1 MRPTFP
7 LRSKTTLGL
16 LAMLV
21 LLLAAL
27 LWRQH
32 NLEWA
37 AAEQHQ
43 RAQVTAAADLVAAA
57 LRQSVV
63 AGDAAE
69 VERLARTLTDGR
81 WLVYVRVYGRDQ
93 MFVETGTPPIAGGA
107 AAAAP
112 VADALIADGD
122 YAYGRV
128 EVGLTPLVEAHVSR
142 WFGFDTFDI
151 MLLLV
156 AAGMGVAFALLGLL
170 FRDLRRLKDGAR
182 HIATGEYGYQ
192 LPVEGNDAL
201 AQAVAAF
208 NAMSRSLQQAHSL
221 DVERERALRL
231 SEMRLAEAQ
240 RIASLGHWEWNYAT
254 DRIYWS
260 DEIYRIFGL
269 PPQVSGA
276 SYEEFLS
283 FMHEGDR
290 AEVREA
296 IDAALTRQRPF
307 NLLHRIVRR
316 DGEERWVRQRGEVF
330 RSADGSPL
338 RMVGT
343 MQDVTEARHA
353 TEELRSQQYW
363 LETLLDAMPDFVCFK
378 DGAGRWLVA
387 NRFGL
392 QMFGLETVDYRG
404 KTDSELAQH
413 SRFYRDA
420 LEACAD
426 SDGAVWQSGES
437 QWSEE
442 VIPRP
447 DGPSLLF
454 EITKVPL
461 YNPDGGRKGLVVV
474 GRDATERRRA
484 EAALQEKSRQIISL
498 LESTTDAYFAVD
510 RHWHVTYFNAEAER
524 LLEVT
529 RQQALGQEL
538 WDVAPELASSFYKRF
553 AQALKQQQHQ
563 QFEGYYPPLQ
573 KYFETHLYPSEDG
586 LWVFFRDVTE
596 RHENEAALRENSA
609 RSQAVLENILDG
621 IVTIDGSGLITGFN
635 HAAEQIFG
643 YRAADILGRSVT
655 LLMPEP
661 YRSQHEAFVRRYLS
675 TRDNAQALGR
685 SREMIGVRNDGSAFP
700 LEISLSEATQHEQP
714 LFIAVLRD
722 LTERRTADENMRLAA
737 KVFDNSVEGILVT
750 DAAGRIMR
758 VNRAFSAI
766 TGYGEEEIL
775 GKTPAVLKSGRH
787 DEDFYQAMWGRLRAE
802 GKWQG
807 EIWNRR
813 KNGEV
818 YPEWLSINQLP
829 DASGQVSHYVA
840 IFSDITEKKEAEQRI
855 YHLAYY
861 DPLTELPNRTMFH
874 GRLLQAMAEAKRNR
888 RMVALLYID
897 LDRFKNINDTLGHFI
912 GDELLKE
919 AARRLL
925 DSVRECDTV
934 ARLGGD
940 EFVIML
946 TDLHHETEIAH
957 IAQQVLAAMGVP
969 FQLQGHE
976 VFVTTSAG
984 ISVYPLD
991 ADTLEDMIKYADTA
1005 MYHAK
1010 EAGRNNYQF
1019 YRSEMNASAFER
1031 LVMENSLR
1039 RALERGEFEL
1049 YYQPQNSLS
1058 DGRIV
1063 GVEALLRWHHPDL
1076 GTVMPSQ
1083 FIPVLEETGMIL
1095 PVGEWVLRSACRQ
1108 IAAWQAAGYGPLR
1121 VAVNLSPRQFCQSG
1135 LLESVRAALQDNVA
1149 DPTWLELEITEGS
1162 LMGNA
1167 EAGVAT
1173 LRQLKELGV
1182 WLSVDDFGTGYSSL
1196 SYLKR
1201 FPIDT
1206 LKIDQSFVRD
1216 VTSDPDDAAIAGTII
1231 AMGHSLNLHVLA
1243 EGVEAEDQLQFLRA
1257 HGCDQVQG
1265 YLFSQPQPAQR
1276 IEQMLGEGRRLALG
1290 HMPEPGA

>member
-1 MRPTFP
+1 MRTSFL
-7 LRSKTTLGL
+7 LRNKITLSVL
-16 LAMLV
+16 VVLV
-21 LLLAAL
+21 LGFALL
-27 LWRQH
+27 LWRAQT
-32 NLEWA
+32 A
-37 AAEQHQ
+37 Q
-43 RAQVTAAADLVAAA
+43 RADLLQEERIHVTVAADMLAAA
-57 LRQSVV
+57 LRPSVMSGDV
-63 AGDAAE
+63 AA
-69 VERLARTLTDGR
+69 VERLVHRLADGR
-81 WLVYVRVYGRDQ
+81 WLGFVRVYGRDGLLA
-93 MFVETGTPPIAGGA
+93 EAGLPA
-107 AAAAP
+107 AGQAL

-122 YAYGRV
+122 QAWGRV
-128 EVGLTPLVEAHVSR
+128 EVGLAPGHASHAR
-142 WFGFDTFDI
+142 WLGLDVLGGV
-151 MLLLV
+151 LLLIGFGLATV
-156 AAGMGVAFALLGLL
+156 FGLMGLL

-182 HIATGEYGYQ
+182 RIAGGEYGHQ

-208 NAMSRSLQQAHSL
+208 NAMSRSLHQAHHL
-221 DVERERALRL
+221 DMERERALRL

-240 RIASLGHWEWNYAT
+240 RIASLGHWEWHYAN
-254 DRIYWS
+254 DRVHWS
-260 DEIYRIFGL
+260 DEIYHVFGL
-269 PPQVSGA
+269 SPQVTGA
-276 SYEEFLS
+276 SFEDFLN
-283 FMHEGDR
+283 FVHEADR
-290 AEVREA
+290 AEVRAAVEQ
-296 IDAALTRQRPF
+296 ALTRQRPF
-307 NLLHRIVRR
+307 NIVHRIVRR

-330 RSADGSPL
+330 RAADGTPL

-343 MQDVTEARHA
+343 VQDITEGRRVTEA
-353 TEELRSQQYW
+353 LRNQQYW

-392 QMFGLETVDYRG
+392 RTFGLDGVEYRG
-404 KTDSELAQH
+404 RTDQELAQL
-413 SRFYRDA
+413 SPFYRDA
-420 LEACAD
+420 LEACAG
-426 SDGAVWQSGES
+426 SDDAVWQAGKAL
-437 QWSEE
+437 WTEE

-454 EITKVPL
+454 EIGKVPL
-461 YNPDGGRKGLVVV
+461 YNDDGSRKGLVVV

-484 EAALQEKSRQIISL
+484 EAELQDKSRQIISL
-498 LESTTDAYFAVD
+498 LESTTDAYLAVD
-510 RHWHVTYFNAEAER
+510 GNWRITYFNAEAER
-524 LLEVT
+524 LLEVP
-529 RQQALGQEL
+529 RQDALGQEL

-553 AQALKQQQHQ
+553 AQALRQQSNE

-573 KYFETHLYPSEDG
+573 KYFETHLYPSAEG

-596 RHENEAALRENSA
+596 RRRNEAALRESSRRNE
-609 RSQAVLENILDG
+609 AVLENILDG
-621 IVTIDGSGLITGFN
+621 IVTIDGNGLITGFN

-643 YRAADILGRSVT
+643 YRAGEIIGRSVT

-661 YRSQHEAFVRRYLS
+661 YRSQHEAFVHRYL
-675 TRDNAQALGR
+675 TARDSSQALGR
-685 SREMIGVRNDGSAFP
+685 TREMMGVRSDGSTFP
-700 LEISLSEATQHEQP
+700 LEISLSEATQQEQP
-714 LFIAVLRD
+714 LFIAALRD
-722 LTERRTADENMRLAA
+722 LTERRATEENMRLAA

-750 DAAGRIMR
+750 DAGGHILR
-758 VNRAFSAI
+758 VNHAFTAI
-766 TGYGEEEIL
+766 TGYAEEEIL

-787 DEDFYQAMWGRLRAE
+787 GEDFYQTMWARLRAE

-818 YPEWLSINQLP
+818 YPEWLSINLLP
-829 DASGQVSHYVA
+829 DASGQASHYVA

-874 GRLLQAMAEAKRNR
+874 GRLLQAMAEAKRSR

-919 AARRLL
+919 AARRLEG
-925 DSVRECDTV
+925 SVRECDTV

-946 TDLHHETEIAH
+946 TDLTHETEIAH
-957 IAQQVLAAMGVP
+957 IAQKVLTAMGGP
-969 FQLQGHE
+969 FQLLGHE

-984 ISVYPLD
+984 ISVYPQDAQSLD
-991 ADTLEDMIKYADTA
+991 DMIKYADTA

-1039 RALERGEFEL
+1039 RALEREEFEL
-1049 YYQPQNSLS
+1049 YFQPQNALN
-1058 DGRIV
+1058 DGRII
-1063 GVEALLRWHHPDL
+1063 GVEVLLRWRHPDL
-1076 GTVMPSQ
+1076 GMVMPSQ
-1083 FIPVLEETGMIL
+1083 FIPVLEETGMIVQ
-1095 PVGEWVLRSACRQ
+1095 VGEWVLRAACQQ
-1108 IAAWQAAGYGPLR
+1108 ITRWQQAGFAPLR
-1121 VAVNLSPRQFCQSG
+1121 VAVNLSPRQFCQSS
-1135 LLESVRAALQDNVA
+1135 LLQTVRAAVAESGA
-1149 DPTWLELEITEGS
+1149 DPAWLELEITESS

-1167 EAGVAT
+1167 EAGAAM
-1173 LRQLKELGV
+1173 LRQLKALGIS
-1182 WLSVDDFGTGYSSL
+1182 LSVDDFGTGYSSL

-1216 VTSDPDDAAIAGTII
+1216 VTTDTDDAAIAGTII

-1243 EGVEAEDQLQFLRA
+1243 EGVETMEQLQFLRA

-1265 YLFSQPQPAQR
+1265 FLFSKPLPAVEVELLLR
-1276 IEQMLGEGRRLALG
+1276 EGRRLAVGGPPPSLEHNG
-1290 HMPEPGA
+1290 

>member
-1 MRPTFP
+1 MRTSF
-7 LRSKTTLGL
+7 LFRNKIALGV
-16 LAMLV
+16 LAALV
-21 LLLAAL
+21 LLLAVL

-32 NLEWA
+32 MAERA
-37 AAEQHQ
+37 AMEQHQ
-43 RAQVTAAADLVAAA
+43 RAHVTAAADMLAAA
-57 LRQSVV
+57 LRPSVL
-63 AGDAAE
+63 AGDRAE
-69 VERLARTLTDGR
+69 VERLARGLVDGR
-81 WLVYVRVYGRDQ
+81 WLGYVRVYGRDQ
-93 MFVETGTPPIAGGA
+93 LLVEVGTPPTPGKRKTR
-107 AAAAP
+107 P
-112 VADALIADGD
+112 LVADALIADGD
-122 YAYGRV
+122 YAWGRV
-128 EVGLTPLVEAHVSR
+128 EVALVPGDPGHAQGWLGIDLFAGV
-142 WFGFDTFDI
+142 
-151 MLLLV
+151 LLLIGIGL
-156 AAGMGVAFALLGLL
+156 AAAFALLSLL
-170 FRDLRRLKDGAR
+170 FRDLRRLKEGAR
-182 HIATGEYGYQ
+182 RIATGEYGYQ
-192 LPVEGNDAL
+192 LPVDGNDAL

-208 NAMSRSLQQAHSL
+208 NAMSHSLLQAHHL
-221 DVERERALRL
+221 DMERERALRL

-254 DRIYWS
+254 DRVYWS

-269 PPQVSGA
+269 SPQATGA
-276 SYEEFLS
+276 SYEDFLS
-283 FMHEGDR
+283 FVHPADL

-296 IDAALTRQRPF
+296 VEQALSRQRPF
-307 NLLHRIVRR
+307 NLAHRIVLR
-316 DGEERWVRQRGEVF
+316 DGEQRWVRQRGEVF
-330 RSADGSPL
+330 RAADGTPL

-343 MQDVTEARHA
+343 VQDITEARRA
-353 TEELRSQQYW
+353 TEAVRNQQYW

-392 QMFGLETVDYRG
+392 QIFGLESVEYRG
-404 KTDSELAQH
+404 RTDHELAQY

-420 LEACAD
+420 LEACAG
-426 SDGAVWQSGES
+426 SDDAVWQAGQP
-437 QWSEE
+437 QWTEQ
-442 VIPRP
+442 VIPRH

-461 YNPDGGRKGLVVV
+461 YNDDGSRKGLVVV

-498 LESTTDAYFAVD
+498 LESTTDAYLAVD
-510 RHWHVTYFNAEAER
+510 RHWHITYFNAEAER
-524 LLEVT
+524 LLEVP
-529 RQQALGQEL
+529 RQEALGQEL

-553 AQALKQQQHQ
+553 AQALTRQQRE

-573 KYFETHLYPSEDG
+573 KFFETHLYPSAEG

-596 RHENEAALRENSA
+596 RRRNEAALRENST
-609 RSQAVLENILDG
+609 RSQAVLQNILDG
-621 IVTIDGSGLITGFN
+621 IVTIDGNGVVTAFN

-643 YRAADILGRSVT
+643 YEAADIVGRSVT

-661 YRSQHEAFVRRYLS
+661 YRSQHDAFVRRYL
-675 TRDNAQALGR
+675 TARDSAQALGR
-685 SREMIGVRNDGSAFP
+685 TREIVGLRKDGSSFP
-700 LEISLSEATQHEQP
+700 LEISLSEATQHDQP

-722 LTERRTADENMRLAA
+722 LTERRAAEENMRLAA
-737 KVFDNSVEGILVT
+737 KVFDNSVEGLLVT
-750 DAAGRIMR
+750 DTSGRIVR
-758 VNRAFSAI
+758 VNRAFSTI
-766 TGYGEEEIL
+766 TGYAEEEII
-775 GKTPAVLKSGRH
+775 GKTPAMLKSGRH
-787 DEDFYQAMWGRLRAE
+787 DEDFYQTMWARLRAE

-818 YPEWLSINQLP
+818 YPEWLSINMLP
-829 DASGQVSHYVA
+829 DASGQVSHYVG

-888 RMVALLYID
+888 RMLALLYID

-919 AARRLL
+919 AARRL
-925 DSVRECDTV
+925 STHVRECDTV

-946 TDLHHETEIAH
+946 TDVHHETDIVH
-957 IAQQVLAAMGVP
+957 IAQQALTAMGAA

-976 VFVTTSAG
+976 VFVTTSVG
-984 ISVYPLD
+984 ISVYPQDAQTLD
-991 ADTLEDMIKYADTA
+991 DMIKYADTA

-1039 RALERGEFEL
+1039 RALERGEFQL
-1049 YYQPQNSLS
+1049 YYQPQNALR
-1058 DGRIV
+1058 DGHIV

-1076 GTVMPSQ
+1076 GMVMPSQ
-1083 FIPVLEETGMIL
+1083 FIPVLEETGMIVQ
-1095 PVGEWVLRSACRQ
+1095 VGEWVLRSACNQ
-1108 IAAWQAAGYGPLR
+1108 IAAWQGMDLGPLR
-1121 VAVNLSPRQFCQSG
+1121 VAVNLSPRQFCQSN
-1135 LLESVRAALQDNVA
+1135 LLQTVRDALKHSGADAA
-1149 DPTWLELEITEGS
+1149 WLELEITESS

-1167 EAGVAT
+1167 EASASM
-1173 LRQLKELGV
+1173 LRKLKELGIS
-1182 WLSVDDFGTGYSSL
+1182 LSVDDFGTGYSSL

-1216 VTSDPDDAAIAGTII
+1216 VNSNADDAAIAGTII

-1243 EGVEAEDQLQFLRA
+1243 EGVETVEQLQFLREQE
-1257 HGCDQVQG
+1257 CDQVQG
-1265 YLFSQPQPAQR
+1265 YLFSKPVPAEEV
-1276 IEQMLGEGRRLALG
+1276 EQMLREGRRLVLDG
-1290 HMPEPGA
+1290 GK